1 MKIVSIVY
9 ENFVHCTCYDPQKNG
24 TRQYFCVNCNSY
36 ARFFK
41 FRHFKVRT
49 FKFRYN
55 LTKRTRILHMP
66 FLFRCGIWLW
76 GWEEGYFF
84 LWWCSPEFRGG
95 VQNCRRQQLIVELK
109 VTNSKKSS
117 QECKTALTSQFWSVM
132 GSVMGLVM
140 VSVMREVPTSQE
152 ISWTVGSSEFL
163 NGHHPPTTD
172 RPSVWYRAARE
183 TNNKKES
190 ILVCSKFLLKV
201 TFTPYLKVRL
211 KRRC

>member
-1 MKIVSIVY
+1 MKISFIVLFMTPKRT
-9 ENFVHCTCYDPQKNG
+9 EPDNTFAWIAIHMQGSSGNFFFTFQGSSFG
-24 TRQYFCVNCNSY
+24 TRRSVPGSY
-36 ARFFK
+36 IC
-41 FRHFKVRT
+41 HFSLGVAFDLEVGRKVV
-49 FKFRYN
+49 
-55 LTKRTRILHMP
+55 
-66 FLFRCGIWLW
+66 
-76 GWEEGYFF
+76 F

-172 RPSVWYRAARE
+172 RPSVWYRTARA

-190 ILVCSKFLLKV
+190 IFVCSKFLLKV
-201 TFTPYLKVRL
+201 TFTPYLKVTL